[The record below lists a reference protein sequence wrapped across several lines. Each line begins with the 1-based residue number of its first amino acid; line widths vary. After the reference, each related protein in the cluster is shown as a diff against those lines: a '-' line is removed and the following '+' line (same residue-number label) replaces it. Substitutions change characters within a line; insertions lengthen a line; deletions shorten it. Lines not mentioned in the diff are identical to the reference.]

1 MLRSIGYGDF
11 VGVFLV
17 LDVMIA
23 STLVDL
29 FWIGFAG
36 SL

>member
-1 MLRSIGYGDF
+1 MEILSGF
-11 VGVFLV
+11 FQF

>member
-1 MLRSIGYGDF
+1 MEILSDF
-11 VGVFLV
+11 FQV

-29 FWIGFAG
+29 FWIGFAA

>member
-1 MLRSIGYGDF
+1 MEILSGF
-11 VGVFLV
+11 FLV